1 MTRNTPQRPS
11 GQCGEEVLPASLAPR
26 GLSRGQAATY
36 IGVSASTFDKLIA
49 AQQMPPPK
57 KLRGRLVWDRKR
69 LDECFE
75 ALDDDGNNPWD

>member
-1 MTRNTPQRPS
+1 MSELPSRTIQQRRTD
-11 GQCGEEVLPASLAPR
+11 VLPASLAPR
-26 GLSRGQAATY
+26 GLSRDQAAAY

-49 AQQMPPPK
+49 EQKMPNPK